1 MHKNKQY
8 YNISEVSKILNLKE
22 HVIRHWDSVDP
33 KTNKLRI
40 EGLSIRT
47 KGGTRYFN
55 QTHIKKLSNIKNILF
70 EEGRHNY
77 SLDLVNKIISSKK
90 LEKQFNDNL
99 TTSSPNQDIDKS
111 NNSQKLIKIL
121 NKLRKLNQY
130 ILKFLVRF
138 LFSLSYLFNI
148 N

>member
-22 HVIRHWDSVDP
+22 HVIRHWDSLDP

-55 QTHIKKLSNIKNILF
+55 RNHIKKLSNIKNILF
-70 EEGRHNY
+70 EEGKHNY
-77 SLDLVNKIISSKK
+77 SLDLVNKIMSSKK
-90 LEKQFNDNL
+90 IYKNNTGEVDLAFKDKNL
-99 TTSSPNQDIDKS
+99 PIDIKTQVKLKNTINNLKS
-111 NNSQKLIKIL
+111 LIKS
-121 NKLRKLNQY
+121 KKT
-130 ILKFLVRF
+130 
-138 LFSLSYLFNI
+138 FNF
-148 N
+148 NNLY

>member
-22 HVIRHWDSVDP
+22 HVIRHWDSVDS

-70 EEGRHNY
+70 EEGKHNY
-77 SLDLVNKIISSKK
+77 SLDLVNKIMSSKK
-90 LEKQFNDNL
+90 LYKNKTSEDDFAFKDKNL
-99 TTSSPNQDIDKS
+99 SIDSKNQDKLKKIINNLKS
-111 NNSQKLIKIL
+111 LIK
-121 NKLRKLNQY
+121 
-130 ILKFLVRF
+130 
-138 LFSLSYLFNI
+138 
-148 N
+148 

>member
-70 EEGRHNY
+70 EEGKHNY

-90 LEKQFNDNL
+90 IDKYADEGV
-99 TTSSPNQDIDKS
+99 SSPNSINSLNDFQNQIKLKKIINNLKS
-111 NNSQKLIKIL
+111 LI
-121 NKLRKLNQY
+121 
-130 ILKFLVRF
+130 V
-138 LFSLSYLFNI
+138 
-148 N
+148 

>member
-70 EEGRHNY
+70 EEGKHNY

-90 LEKQFNDNL
+90 FEKQFHHNL
-99 TTSSPNQDIDKS
+99 TTTISNQDEVKF
-111 NNSQKLIKIL
+111 NKNSKKLIEIL
-121 NKLRKLNQY
+121 NKLRNL
-130 ILKFLVRF
+130 I
-138 LFSLSYLFNI
+138 
-148 N
+148 

>member
-55 QTHIKKLSNIKNILF
+55 QNHIKKLSNIKNILF
-70 EEGRHNY
+70 EEGKHNY
-77 SLDLVNKIISSKK
+77 SLDLVNKIMSSKK
-90 LEKQFNDNL
+90 IYKN
-99 TTSSPNQDIDKS
+99 TTSEDDFVFKDKNLPTDS
-111 NNSQKLIKIL
+111 KTQVKLKKIINNLKSLIK
-121 NKLRKLNQY
+121 
-130 ILKFLVRF
+130 
-138 LFSLSYLFNI
+138 
-148 N
+148 

>member
-70 EEGRHNY
+70 EEGKHNY

-90 LEKQFNDNL
+90 PYKYARNEGDLSFNNKNL
-99 TTSSPNQDIDKS
+99 PVDFKNQVKLKKIIKNLKS
-111 NNSQKLIKIL
+111 LIK
-121 NKLRKLNQY
+121 
-130 ILKFLVRF
+130 
-138 LFSLSYLFNI
+138 
-148 N
+148 

>member
-90 LEKQFNDNL
+90 LEKQFTNESAI
-99 TTSSPNQDIDKS
+99 SSNQDDVKVNY
-111 NNSQKLIKIL
+111 NNQKLNKIL
-121 NKLRKLNQY
+121 DKLRNLIQ
-130 ILKFLVRF
+130 
-138 LFSLSYLFNI
+138 
-148 N
+148 

>member
-1 MHKNKQY
+1 MYKNKQY

-55 QTHIKKLSNIKNILF
+55 QTHIKKLLNIKNILF
-70 EEGRHNY
+70 EEGKHNY
-77 SLDLVNKIISSKK
+77 SLDLVNKIMSSKK
-90 LEKQFNDNL
+90 LYKNKTSEDDLALKDKNL
-99 TTSSPNQDIDKS
+99 ATDSKTQVKLKKIINNLKS
-111 NNSQKLIKIL
+111 LIK
-121 NKLRKLNQY
+121 
-130 ILKFLVRF
+130 
-138 LFSLSYLFNI
+138 
-148 N
+148 

>member
-1 MHKNKQY
+1 MHKSKQY

-70 EEGRHNY
+70 EEGKHNY

-90 LEKQFNDNL
+90 LEKQFTNESAI
-99 TTSSPNQDIDKS
+99 SSNQDDVKV
-111 NNSQKLIKIL
+111 NYDNQKLIKIL
-121 NKLRKLNQY
+121 DKLRNL
-130 ILKFLVRF
+130 IP
-138 LFSLSYLFNI
+138 
-148 N
+148 

>member
-70 EEGRHNY
+70 EEGKHNY
-77 SLDLVNKIISSKK
+77 SLDLVNKIMSSKK
-90 LEKQFNDNL
+90 LYKNKTSEDDFAFKDKNSATDFKTQVKLKKIINNL
-99 TTSSPNQDIDKS
+99 KS
-111 NNSQKLIKIL
+111 LIK
-121 NKLRKLNQY
+121 
-130 ILKFLVRF
+130 
-138 LFSLSYLFNI
+138 
-148 N
+148 

>member
-8 YNISEVSKILNLKE
+8 YNIREVSKILNLKE

-90 LEKQFNDNL
+90 MEKQFTNE
-99 TTSSPNQDIDKS
+99 SAVASNQDNVKVNY
-111 NNSQKLIKIL
+111 NNQNLIKIL
-121 NKLRKLNQY
+121 EKLRNL
-130 ILKFLVRF
+130 IL
-138 LFSLSYLFNI
+138 
-148 N
+148 

>member
-47 KGGTRYFN
+47 KGNTRYFN

-90 LEKQFNDNL
+90 LEKQFTNESAI
-99 TTSSPNQDIDKS
+99 SSNQDDVKVHYD
-111 NNSQKLIKIL
+111 NQKLIKIL
-121 NKLRKLNQY
+121 DKLRNL
-130 ILKFLVRF
+130 IP
-138 LFSLSYLFNI
+138 
-148 N
+148 

>member
-70 EEGRHNY
+70 EEGKHNY
-77 SLDLVNKIISSKK
+77 SLDLVNKILSSKK
-90 LEKQFNDNL
+90 IYKNNTGEDDFAFKDKNL
-99 TTSSPNQDIDKS
+99 ATDSKTQVKLKKIINNLKS
-111 NNSQKLIKIL
+111 LIK
-121 NKLRKLNQY
+121 
-130 ILKFLVRF
+130 
-138 LFSLSYLFNI
+138 
-148 N
+148 

>member
-22 HVIRHWDSVDP
+22 HVIRHWDSLDP

-70 EEGRHNY
+70 EEGKHNY

-90 LEKQFNDNL
+90 LEKQFHDNL
-99 TTSSPNQDIDKS
+99 TTSGPNQNKDKL
-111 NNSQKLIKIL
+111 NNIQKLIKIL
-121 NKLRKLNQY
+121 NKLRKL
-130 ILKFLVRF
+130 RE
-138 LFSLSYLFNI
+138 ST
-148 N
+148 

>member
-8 YNISEVSKILNLKE
+8 FNISEVSKILNLKE

-90 LEKQFNDNL
+90 LEKQFTNESAI
-99 TTSSPNQDIDKS
+99 SSNQDDVKV
-111 NNSQKLIKIL
+111 NYDNQKLIKIL
-121 NKLRKLNQY
+121 DKLRNL
-130 ILKFLVRF
+130 IP
-138 LFSLSYLFNI
+138 
-148 N
+148 

>member
-22 HVIRHWDSVDP
+22 HVIRHWDSLDP

-70 EEGRHNY
+70 EEGKHNI
-77 SLDLVNKIISSKK
+77 SLDLVNKIMSSKK
-90 LEKQFNDNL
+90 LHKNNTSEGDFAFKDKNL
-99 TTSSPNQDIDKS
+99 HTDFKTQIKLKKIINNLKS
-111 NNSQKLIKIL
+111 LIK
-121 NKLRKLNQY
+121 
-130 ILKFLVRF
+130 
-138 LFSLSYLFNI
+138 
-148 N
+148 

>member
-90 LEKQFNDNL
+90 LEKQFHDNL
-99 TTSSPNQDIDKS
+99 TTSSPNQDINKS

-121 NKLRKLNQY
+121 NKLRKLTQ
-130 ILKFLVRF
+130 
-138 LFSLSYLFNI
+138 
-148 N
+148 

>member
-90 LEKQFNDNL
+90 LEKQFTNESAISSNHDDVKVNYDN
-99 TTSSPNQDIDKS
+99 
-111 NNSQKLIKIL
+111 QKLIKIL
-121 NKLRKLNQY
+121 DKLRNL
-130 ILKFLVRF
+130 IP
-138 LFSLSYLFNI
+138 
-148 N
+148 

>member
-55 QTHIKKLSNIKNILF
+55 QAHIKKLSNIKNILF
-70 EEGRHNY
+70 EEGKHNY
-77 SLDLVNKIISSKK
+77 SLDLVNKIIASKK
-90 LEKQFNDNL
+90 LEKQFTNES
-99 TTSSPNQDIDKS
+99 TVSSNQEDLKTNY
-111 NNSQKLIKIL
+111 NNRKLIKIL
-121 NKLRKLNQY
+121 DKLSNL
-130 ILKFLVRF
+130 I
-138 LFSLSYLFNI
+138 
-148 N
+148 

>member
-22 HVIRHWDSVDP
+22 HVIRHWDSLDP

-90 LEKQFNDNL
+90 FEKQFHHNL
-99 TTSSPNQDIDKS
+99 TTTISNQDEVKF
-111 NNSQKLIKIL
+111 NKNSKKLIEIL
-121 NKLRKLNQY
+121 NKLRNL
-130 ILKFLVRF
+130 I
-138 LFSLSYLFNI
+138 
-148 N
+148 

>member
-90 LEKQFNDNL
+90 LEKQFTNEFAI
-99 TTSSPNQDIDKS
+99 SSNQDDVKV
-111 NNSQKLIKIL
+111 NYDNQKLIKIL
-121 NKLRKLNQY
+121 DKLRNL
-130 ILKFLVRF
+130 IP
-138 LFSLSYLFNI
+138 
-148 N
+148 

>member
-47 KGGTRYFN
+47 KGGTGTRYG
-55 QTHIKKLSNIKNILF
+55 S
-70 EEGRHNY
+70 R
-77 SLDLVNKIISSKK
+77 
-90 LEKQFNDNL
+90 
-99 TTSSPNQDIDKS
+99 TTKS
-111 NNSQKLIKIL
+111 NL
-121 NKLRKLNQY
+121 NKKCHDPY
-130 ILKFLVRF
+130 H
-138 LFSLSYLFNI
+138 
-148 N
+148 

>member
-90 LEKQFNDNL
+90 LEKQFNNESAI
-99 TTSSPNQDIDKS
+99 SSNQDDIKVNYD
-111 NNSQKLIKIL
+111 NQKLIKIL
-121 NKLRKLNQY
+121 DKLRNL
-130 ILKFLVRF
+130 IP
-138 LFSLSYLFNI
+138 
-148 N
+148 

>member
-40 EGLSIRT
+40 QGLSIRT

-90 LEKQFNDNL
+90 LEKQFHDNV
-99 TTSSPNQDIDKS
+99 TTSSPNQDTDKS

-121 NKLRKLNQY
+121 NKLRKLTQ
-130 ILKFLVRF
+130 
-138 LFSLSYLFNI
+138 
-148 N
+148 

>member
-90 LEKQFNDNL
+90 MEKQFTNE
-99 TTSSPNQDIDKS
+99 SAVASNQDNVKVNY
-111 NNSQKLIKIL
+111 NNQNLIKIL
-121 NKLRKLNQY
+121 EKLRNL
-130 ILKFLVRF
+130 IP
-138 LFSLSYLFNI
+138 
-148 N
+148 

>member
-90 LEKQFNDNL
+90 LEKQFHDNL
-99 TTSSPNQDIDKS
+99 TTFSPNQDKDKS

-121 NKLRKLNQY
+121 NKLRKLTQ
-130 ILKFLVRF
+130 
-138 LFSLSYLFNI
+138 
-148 N
+148 

>member
-8 YNISEVSKILNLKE
+8 YNIREVSKILNLKE

-70 EEGRHNY
+70 EEGKHNY
-77 SLDLVNKIISSKK
+77 SLDLVNKIMSSKK
-90 LEKQFNDNL
+90 LYKNQNSEGDFAFKEKNFPTDFQAKVKLKKIINKL
-99 TTSSPNQDIDKS
+99 KS
-111 NNSQKLIKIL
+111 LIK
-121 NKLRKLNQY
+121 
-130 ILKFLVRF
+130 
-138 LFSLSYLFNI
+138 
-148 N
+148 